1 MKETSLYQNMLIG
14 GMSGV
19 ISRTIT
25 APIELYKIQRQN
37 YFLPDT
43 TIKKTLEKEG
53 ILGLWKGNLLN
64 CCRIFPTMAINY
76 GILQTTK
83 QYLENHHTTSN
94 TTNMVVSSMIS
105 GVVSVI
111 VMNPLETMR
120 TRFTLQ
126 VKKSEYSSLYDGF
139 RKTSIREL
147 YYGTNVALMGYV
159 PFNIISFTC
168 YNSLK
173 PRINEWIPKRE
184 NGNTNRLCKILTGGL
199 TGIFAVSFTY
209 PTDLL
214 RRRLHIQGF
223 SKSKVY
229 ESTFA
234 CVNDIYKK
242 EGILGFYRGLT
253 SAYLKLFPTIALQFG
268 AIEYLNDYLDK
279 EETENGEV
287 K

>member
-1 MKETSLYQNMLIG
+1 MSEKPLHENMLIG
-14 GMSGV
+14 GVAGV
-19 ISRTIT
+19 ISRTLT

-53 ILGLWKGNLLN
+53 IKGLWKGNLLN

-76 GILQTTK
+76 GVLQTTR
-83 QYLENHHTTSN
+83 QQLEKHNTTSTTTTT
-94 TTNMVVSSMIS
+94 TTNMVISSMVS
-105 GVVSVI
+105 GIISVI
-111 VMNPLETMR
+111 VMNPLESLR

-126 VKKSEYSSLYDGF
+126 VRNSEYTSLYDAF

-168 YNSLK
+168 YHSLK
-173 PRINEWIPKRE
+173 PRINEWIPKKE
-184 NGNTNRLCKILTGGL
+184 NENMNRFCKIVTGGL
-199 TGIFAVSFTY
+199 TGVFAVSFTY

-223 SKSKVY
+223 SNSKIY
-229 ESTFA
+229 ESTSV

-242 EGILGFYRGLT
+242 EGIRGFYRGLL

-268 AIEYLNDYLDK
+268 AIEYLNDYVSEK
-279 EETENGEV
+279 
-287 K
+287 